1 LITFDNNQRK
11 FIVHSNEIKL
21 FANNEIYKPFYK
33 SFAQVVFGKKMSNL
47 LNHDGAGPP
56 EVRGPMQPY
65 RLHRLK
71 TGPDTRFLTKIT
83 LISKLTKI

>member
-1 LITFDNNQRK
+1 
-11 FIVHSNEIKL
+11 
-21 FANNEIYKPFYK
+21 
-33 SFAQVVFGKKMSNL
+33 MSNL